1 MQPRLDSS
9 YYIAQGALD
18 IILYFASTFQS
29 AEIIGMYQHPQ
40 LGHSIS
46 NELAKQSQL
55 KKKKSITSP
64 ISKEIKIWTQPGYF
78 VGLNS
83 FSGSSITLSIKPKL
97 PNCYSPEAA
106 PWDSTF
112 KSERRKGGGQILGE
126 KTLACPHASNSLPP
140 TRLHDGSIALCFRS
154 VFKTSS
160 SKRPTDQTGAPLG
173 APTTSVMG
181 PFMHFHLLPSLN
193 IHAQSPY
200 VSCPQGLA

>member
-9 YYIAQGALD
+9 YYMAQDALD
-18 IILYFASTFQS
+18 IFFILLPPSRVLRLQVCTN
-29 AEIIGMYQHPQ
+29 IP
-40 LGHSIS
+40 SIS
-46 NELAKQSQL
+46 NELAKRSQL
-55 KKKKSITSP
+55 KKKKNSITSP
-64 ISKEIKIWTQPGYF
+64 VSKEIKIWTQPGYF
-78 VGLNS
+78 VGLNP
-83 FSGSSITLSIKPKL
+83 FSGSSIPLSIKPKL
-97 PNCYSPEAA
+97 PNCHSPEAA

-126 KTLACPHASNSLPP
+126 KTLTCPHASNSLPP

-173 APTTSVMG
+173 ALTTSVMG

-200 VSCPQGLA
+200 LSCPQGLA